1 MIFLQRTFAYIIRY
15 VRTPL
20 RARSGGPL
28 SLWTS
33 FFLEIFSC
41 VRNCDCNSLIPVM
54 FNKKRPLPFVGFAE
68 SLGVGLTFPHA
79 FIYLDISGKICE

>member
-15 VRTPL
+15 IRTPL

-33 FFLEIFSC
+33 FFPGNLF
-41 VRNCDCNSLIPVM
+41 L
-54 FNKKRPLPFVGFAE
+54 
-68 SLGVGLTFPHA
+68 
-79 FIYLDISGKICE
+79 CEKL

>member
-1 MIFLQRTFAYIIRY
+1 MSAHPSGQGPA
-15 VRTPL
+15 VRCPF
-20 RARSGGPL
+20 GPL
-28 SLWTS
+28 S
-33 FFLEIFSC
+33 FLEIFSC

-54 FNKKRPLPFVGFAE
+54 FNKKHPLPFVGFAE